1 MLNMKAMDIINA
13 IQKEVP
19 LSIRE
24 RNWIKDNTVKRDL
37 QIDSDNFFIDLSE
50 IKSMDPRHY
59 LIIQNGKS
67 RKLRKFDTDKHAII
81 VINLNCCRVFKPKQ

>member
-24 RNWIKDNTVKRDL
+24 RTWIKDNTVKRDL

-50 IKSMDPRHY
+50 SQSMDPRHY
-59 LIIQNGKS
+59 LLIQNGTS
-67 RKLRKFDTDKHAII
+67 R
-81 VINLNCCRVFKPKQ
+81 